1 MSNLKRILSIFL
13 IFLVVCLMN
22 FVSVKAVDLNLT
34 ENTSSD
40 INSSNTMDE
49 NTENYY
55 NSSNETTNES
65 EDTLVDQ
72 ESSQDILSS
81 TSSAT
86 VKTGNLSSSTDL
98 SLTNILSIFLIVV
111 GIILILLAVAILIR
125 LKN

>member
-1 MSNLKRILSIFL
+1 MSNFKRIFPIFL

-40 INSSNTMDE
+40 INSSNELNED
-49 NTENYY
+49 TENYY
-55 NSSNETTNES
+55 NSSNETTNEA
-65 EDTLVDQ
+65 EDSLFNED
-72 ESSQDILSS
+72 SSQDLLSS
-81 TSSAT
+81 TTSAT

-98 SLTNILSIFLIVV
+98 TVTNILNIFLIVI
-111 GIILILLAVAILIR
+111 GIILILLAIAILIR

>member
-1 MSNLKRILSIFL
+1 MSNFKRIFPIFL

-40 INSSNTMDE
+40 INSSNELNED
-49 NTENYY
+49 TENYY
-55 NSSNETTNES
+55 NSINETTNET
-65 EDTLVDQ
+65 EDPLFNED
-72 ESSQDILSS
+72 SSQDLLSS
-81 TSSAT
+81 TTSAT

-98 SLTNILSIFLIVV
+98 TVTNILNIFLIVI
-111 GIILILLAVAILIR
+111 GIILILLAIAILIR

>member
-1 MSNLKRILSIFL
+1 MSNFKRIFPIFL

-40 INSSNTMDE
+40 INSSNELNED
-49 NTENYY
+49 TENYY
-55 NSSNETTNES
+55 NSSNETTNET
-65 EDTLVDQ
+65 EDSLYNED
-72 ESSQDILSS
+72 SSQDLLSS
-81 TSSAT
+81 TTSAT

-98 SLTNILSIFLIVV
+98 TVTNILNIFLIVI
-111 GIILILLAVAILIR
+111 GIILILLAIAILIR

>member
-1 MSNLKRILSIFL
+1 MSNFKRIFPIFL

-40 INSSNTMDE
+40 INSSNELNED
-49 NTENYY
+49 TENYY
-55 NSSNETTNES
+55 NSSNETTNET
-65 EDTLVDQ
+65 EDSLFNED
-72 ESSQDILSS
+72 SSQDLLSS
-81 TSSAT
+81 TTSAT

-98 SLTNILSIFLIVV
+98 TVTNILNIFLIVI
-111 GIILILLAVAILIR
+111 GIILILLAIAILIR

>member
-1 MSNLKRILSIFL
+1 MSNFKRIFPIFL

-40 INSSNTMDE
+40 INSSNELNED
-49 NTENYY
+49 TENYY
-55 NSSNETTNES
+55 NSSNETTNET
-65 EDTLVDQ
+65 EDPLFNED
-72 ESSQDILSS
+72 SSQDLLSS
-81 TSSAT
+81 TTSAT

-98 SLTNILSIFLIVV
+98 TVTNILNIFLIVI
-111 GIILILLAVAILIR
+111 GIILILLAIAILIR